1 MLRPME
7 GGGVYDHHNEYQ
19 MRGGLL
25 HVELIATAAAKIVP
39 DDRRGSVVLADYGC
53 AQGMVSNPL
62 IRTAIERLRRA
73 HPDVPMQVYH
83 NDLLTNDWASLFE
96 RLKSEAAYVNVPG
109 GPVTPL
115 VSATSFYEPVT
126 PRGIVDLGLSFA
138 AIQWLSSPGPRGCGS
153 ALYFDQLKD
162 EPRAEMARH
171 AHADWTRFLERR
183 ADELAPGSQ
192 LVLDMMGVSDAG
204 TAAGHQ
210 AWRLVRDICEEMQ
223 REGLLDAARLD
234 GYVLPVYERTA
245 DEVCRP
251 FAEAIGARLR
261 LEHLALVP
269 VPSPF
274 TERYQADGDA
284 GALAAGFAGFVGFFR
299 AFSEPSLRDGLGLDD
314 GAVEELY
321 RRLAARIEAAAAEF
335 VFNVHALTL
344 VIIRID

>member
-25 HVELIATAAAKIVP
+25 HADLIATAASEILP
-39 DDRRGSVVLADYGC
+39 DDRRGSVVLVDYGC
-53 AQGMVSNPL
+53 AQGRVSNPL

-73 HPDVPMQVYH
+73 YPDVPVQVYH
-83 NDLLTNDWASLFE
+83 NDLLTNDWASLFD
-96 RLKSEAAYVNVPG
+96 RLRSEDSYLTVAG

-115 VSATSFYEPVT
+115 VSATSFYEPVA

-153 ALYFDQLKD
+153 ALYFDQL
-162 EPRAEMARH
+162 EHGPRAEMARQ

-183 ADELAPGSQ
+183 ADELAPGGR
-192 LVLDMMGVSDAG
+192 LVLDMMGVPDGG

-210 AWRLVRDICEEMQ
+210 AWQLVRDICEGMQ
-223 REGLLDAARLD
+223 RDGLLEAARLD
-234 GYVLPVYERTA
+234 DYVLPVYERSA
-245 DEVCRP
+245 DEVRRP
-251 FAEAIGARLR
+251 FGEAIGARLR

-269 VPSPF
+269 VRSPF
-274 TERYQADGDA
+274 TERYRADGDA
-284 GALAAGFAGFVGFFR
+284 GALAVGFVGFFR

-321 RRLAARIEAAAAEF
+321 RRLAERIEAAAAGF
-335 VFNVHALTL
+335 VFDVHALTL
-344 VIIRID
+344 VISRID

>member
-25 HVELIATAAAKIVP
+25 HADLVATAASGIVP
-39 DDRRGSVVLADYGC
+39 DERRGSVVLVDYGC
-53 AQGMVSNPL
+53 AQGRVSNPL

-73 HPDVPMQVYH
+73 YSGVPVQVYH

-96 RLKSEAAYVNVPG
+96 RLRSEDSYLDVAG

-115 VSATSFYEPVT
+115 VSATSFYEPVA

-153 ALYFDQLKD
+153 ALYFDQLED
-162 EPRAEMARH
+162 GSRAAMARQ

-183 ADELAPGSQ
+183 ADELAPGGR
-192 LVLDMMGVSDAG
+192 LVLDMMGVPEGG

-210 AWRLVRDICEEMQ
+210 AWQMLRGVCEEMQ

-234 GYVLPVYERTA
+234 GYVLPVYERST
-245 DEVCRP
+245 DEVRRP
-251 FAEAIGARLR
+251 FGEAIGSRLR
-261 LEHLALVP
+261 LEHLALVS

-274 TERYQADGDA
+274 TERYRADGDA
-284 GALAAGFAGFVGFFR
+284 GALATGFVGFFR
-299 AFSEPSLRDGLGLDD
+299 AFSEPSLRDALGLDD
-314 GAVEELY
+314 AAVEAVY
-321 RRLAARIEAAAAEF
+321 RRLAARIEAAAAGF
-335 VFNVHALTL
+335 VFDVHALTL
-344 VIIRID
+344 MISRID